1 MIYFDTDVL
10 VNYCVEQ
17 EPIKHQQAIQL
28 IEQAITNG
36 LFFISTLSLNEL
48 AFALT
53 KVRVKVSRDEITG
66 HLNDFYLLNPV
77 PVTLEQMQRAAEI
90 AYRVSFSHMSDCV
103 HTAVAEEFCDRLYT
117 YNRSDF
123 QLIQHHTKL
132 KITIL

>member
-1 MIYFDTDVL
+1 M
-10 VNYCVEQ
+10 NYCVEQ
-17 EPIKHQQAIQL
+17 EAAKHQRAIQL
-28 IEQAITNG
+28 IEQAITDG

-53 KVRVKVSRDEITG
+53 KGRVKVSRDEITV

-90 AYRVSFSHMSDCV
+90 AYKIGFSHMSDCV
-103 HTAVAEEFCDRLYT
+103 HTAVAEEYCTELYT

-132 KITIL
+132 KIAIL